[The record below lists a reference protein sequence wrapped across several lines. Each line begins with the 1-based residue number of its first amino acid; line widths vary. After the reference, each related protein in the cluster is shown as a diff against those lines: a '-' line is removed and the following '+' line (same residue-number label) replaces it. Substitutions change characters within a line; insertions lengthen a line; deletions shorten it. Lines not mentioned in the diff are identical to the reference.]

1 MSQFTNVINQ
11 LNGSGEVLVKN
22 KKSEAGFNSIYS
34 KQGLKTSCL
43 FRIDVRMMTMD
54 CPIGTW
60 HSLVYGC
67 KAGLSANPQIGF
79 FFCEVMW
86 VTQLA
91 WDKRL
96 CCMDVGN
103 PQIKYIYRF
112 TDNPPCIPSLVKR
125 YIKQP
130 V

>member
-79 FFCEVMW
+79 F
-86 VTQLA
+86 L
-91 WDKRL
+91 RGY
-96 CCMDVGN
+96 VGN
-103 PQIKYIYRF
+103 PTCLGQKAMLYG
-112 TDNPPCIPSLVKR
+112 CG
-125 YIKQP
+125 
-130 V
+130 